1 MTTETPKKI
10 FAGQWL
16 LLYGIVFGLSYPQ
29 EALFSSNQNTKFI
42 TGLARA
48 GYGDIAADWMARIT
62 DPFPFFSHL
71 LQWQYQLLGLYAGTH
86 LSFFLIAGAYGILG
100 VWLAKSFFDESE
112 ERQRAVWVFALLWL
126 FIHIVGVKDIWSD
139 IFPEGLAGQYMLGD
153 YYQPC
158 CFGVLLFAGIAA
170 YSSGRM
176 LPAAACFIL
185 GPLFHP
191 AYLISSAFIAS
202 ALIILPANRSLGIG
216 RGKRFFFILLVA
228 AGVGAYGFYNM
239 TTLTSGDPAVRIAA
253 HRLIAET
260 RIPQHSLPSAWKIVP
275 TVLFFLTASAAAWL
289 GRKRLAGQL
298 LVVLVPIIASTV
310 LLTAVVYNPTVA
322 VAAPWRV
329 SVFLAPLS
337 WILLLS
343 ALAAWIAR
351 STRQRLM
358 VPLSPRVKK
367 WLIAVCVCAC
377 VGGVLHLG
385 FDYTRKANRKE
396 YDLTRFLKNY
406 HTAGNQYLIPPE
418 QTRLR
423 LEAGVPVYATW
434 KSHPTKDSEFLEWYK
449 RVEAA
454 RIIYD
459 GQAGKAEVALKA
471 LLESR
476 AVTHVIW
483 PESKGEPFF
492 SEAGRRVF
500 GDKNF
505 SLWDMR

>member
-1 MTTETPKKI
+1 MIPATENKI
-10 FAGQWL
+10 PAGRWL

-62 DPFPFFSHL
+62 DPFPLFSHL

-86 LSFFLIAGAYGILG
+86 LSFFLLAGAYGILG
-100 VWLAKSFFDESE
+100 VWLAKNFFDESE
-112 ERQRAVWVFALLWL
+112 DRQRAVWVFALLWL
-126 FIHIVGVKDIWSD
+126 FIHVVGVKDLWAD

-170 YSSGRM
+170 YKAGRM

-191 AYLISSAFIAS
+191 AYLISSALIAS
-202 ALIILPANRSLGIG
+202 ALVILPANRGLGIG
-216 RGKRFFFILLVA
+216 PGKRFFFILLVA
-228 AGVGAYGFYNM
+228 AGVGAYGLYNM
-239 TTLTSGDPAVRIAA
+239 SVLTSGDPAVRIAA

-275 TVLFFLTASAAAWL
+275 TVLFFITGGVAAWL
-289 GRKRLAGQL
+289 GRKSLIGQL
-298 LVVLVPIIASTV
+298 LGVLVPVIAANV
-310 LLTAVVYNPTVA
+310 LWAILDYNPTVA

-329 SVFLAPLS
+329 SVFTAPLG

-351 STRQRLM
+351 STRERLAL
-358 VPLSPRVKK
+358 PLSPAVKK
-367 WLIAVCVCAC
+367 WLVLAGICAC
-377 VGGVLHLG
+377 MGGVLNLG
-385 FDYTRKANRKE
+385 FDYMRKPRNKE
-396 YDLTRFLKNY
+396 YDLTRFLATY

-418 QTRLR
+418 QKRIR

-434 KSHPTKDSEFLEWYK
+434 KSHPTKDSEFLAWYK

-454 RIIYD
+454 RTIYD
-459 GQAGKAEVALKA
+459 GGPGAQEALQA

-476 AVTHVIW
+476 AVTHVVW
-483 PESKGEPFF
+483 PEAHGEFPFPQR
-492 SEAGRRVF
+492 GRRVF
-500 GDKNF
+500 GDRNF